1 MSARF
6 TGSFGKLQDLSDR
19 LSAAASSGAREVN
32 RVVAIAVEGQLEKQY
47 ATGTSPGGQT
57 WRNKVDGTRSYLQK
71 TTRMRKSTTAVAGVQ
86 GVTVTAPKPAGFHQ
100 SGTVNMA
107 QRRIVPD
114 SLDKAPAWREA
125 VQSAVREVVLGS
137 LK

>member
-6 TGSFGKLQDLSDR
+6 TGSFDKLQNLSDR
-19 LSAAASSGAREVN
+19 LQESAQGGTREVT
-32 RVVAIAVEGQLEKQY
+32 RVVAVAVESQLEKQY
-47 ATGTSPGGQT
+47 ATGTSPSGQT
-57 WRNKVDGTRSYLQK
+57 WHNKVDGKRSYLQRSG
-71 TTRMRKSTTAVAGVQ
+71 RMRKSTTAVAGVG

-114 SLDKAPAWREA
+114 SLEKAPAWREA
-125 VQSAVREVVLGS
+125 VESAVREVVLRG
-137 LK
+137 LR